1 MTRKALSQ
9 RGVIE
14 VLIRQGAVIPCGICR
29 LAFKLEDVPFI
40 ERGHE
45 RCQHTFADEDLED
58 WDAIDRQRYV
68 HGRNDPRHPSCH
80 AAETARDRK
89 IRDKSARLAKKEAAH
104 RDRIAGI
111 ESEIGDRDGDITR
124 VTYAELREAGG
135 KIRSRGF
142 PDKEERKAV
151 KERYA
156 R

>member
-45 RCQHTFADEDLED
+45 RCQHTFPDDQMED
-58 WDAIDRQRYV
+58 WDAVERQRYV
-68 HGRNDPRHPSCH
+68 HGRNDPNHRGCH

-89 IRDKSARLAKKEAAH
+89 IRDKVRRL
-104 RDRIAGI
+104 
-111 ESEIGDRDGDITR
+111 IGETKQRPK
-124 VTYAELREAGG
+124 A
-135 KIRSRGF
+135 KIRSAGF
-142 PDKEERKAV
+142 LSPEKRKEIKDRV
-151 KERYA
+151 MKERQQ
-156 R
+156 REVR